1 MRSMQCTTA
10 SAASRHDYP
19 GRSRRGRHPVSTSI
33 MRFYQKSI
41 CIFGLS
47 LLLGPVAFAQTGKI
61 AGTITDAESGETL
74 VGVNVLIE
82 GTTQGSVTDVD
93 GYYVILN
100 VSPRSAEHTS
110 E

>member
-10 SAASRHDYP
+10 SAASPHDYP

-74 VGVNVLIE
+74 LGVNVLSE
-82 GTTQGSVTDVD
+82 GTTQASVTDVE
-93 GYYVILN
+93 GYYVILT
-100 VSPRSAEHTS
+100 VSPGTHT
-110 E
+110 